1 MQPLIFEQ
9 TSMDTRVTITLYS
22 NDAGENKSVGGGNGG
37 KTEKS
42 VEKAFMVFK
51 DLEKQFSLFKADSEI
66 CLVNGKA
73 GEVTS
78 VSPLFLD
85 VLDYALGFAEKSE
98 GAFNP
103 LVGAFTPGFQ
113 RNYESFPEIKTS
125 EDLAA
130 FEQIVVNKEKSTVL
144 LPKNAALDLNSVIK
158 GLAIDLAM
166 DCFEEPAVMIEAG
179 GDIRVKG
186 TPPNKKNWDVGI
198 RDPKN
203 PTKLITVLHIIDAA
217 ICTSGN
223 YFRKE
228 KLADEGKLHLVNAA
242 AHLASQA
249 APQANRANSNPA
261 NSPNQENELS
271 SVTVVAPTAKMAD
284 VLSTAIFFMPV
295 ESAIL
300 FIEKFEGCS
309 CLLIDNKNELY
320 MSPKMRA
327 YFQP

>member
-1 MQPLIFEQ
+1 
-9 TSMDTRVTITLYS
+9 MDTRVTITLYS
-22 NDAGENKSVGGGNGG
+22 DGSGEN
-37 KTEKS
+37 EES
-42 VEKAFMVFK
+42 VEKAFTVFR
-51 DLEKQFSLFKADSEI
+51 DLEKQFSLFKVDSEI
-66 CLVNGKA
+66 SLVNSKA
-73 GEVTS
+73 GEITP

-85 VLDYALGFAEKSE
+85 VLDYALGFAEKSK

-103 LVGAFTPGFQ
+103 LIGAFTPGVQ
-113 RNYESFPEIKTS
+113 LKNANA
-125 EDLAA
+125 DLAA
-130 FEQIVVNKEKSTVL
+130 FGQIKIDKNKSTVL

-179 GDIRVKG
+179 GDIKVKG
-186 TPPNKKNWDVGI
+186 TPPNKKNWDIGI

-203 PTKLITVLHIIDAA
+203 PTKLITVVHLKDAA

-228 KLADEGKLHLVNAA
+228 KLANEGHLHLVNTAG
-242 AHLASQA
+242 SQA
-249 APQANRANSNPA
+249 ISANSSPA
-261 NSPNQENELS
+261 NPTDRQKTANLGNGLS
-271 SVTVVAPTAKMAD
+271 SVTVIAPTAKLAD

-300 FIEKFEGCS
+300 FIEKFEGAS
-309 CLLIDNKNELY
+309 CLLIDNRNELY
-320 MSPKMRA
+320 VSPKMRA